1 METVIDSVESIIVN
15 IELLMKGML
24 LTLTETIPNS
34 VPVAIPTYLHE
45 IGSKTEMQSE
55 VAAYMLYICQ
65 RSCTHETHV
74 APLS

>member
-15 IELLMKGML
+15 IEWLMKGML

-55 VAAYMLYICQ
+55 VSSLCCIYASAHALMKLM
-65 RSCTHETHV
+65 
-74 APLS
+74 